1 MSNVRRHMKSCL
13 SWINLERVFFHEDD
27 MNASILVP
35 AALISSVAI
44 GGLLVVYSALTLF
57 ARKNEHRL
65 LNGLLA
71 LFSACLI
78 NSWWIA
84 FFGMA
89 IYKLFVLK
97 EDT

>member
-1 MSNVRRHMKSCL
+1 
-13 SWINLERVFFHEDD
+13 

-35 AALISSVAI
+35 AALIASVAI
-44 GGLLVVYSALTLF
+44 GGLLIVYSVATLF
-57 ARKNEHRL
+57 ARRDAHRWL
-65 LNGLLA
+65 KGLLA
-71 LFSACLI
+71 VFTAFLI

-84 FFGMA
+84 FIGIA

>member
-1 MSNVRRHMKSCL
+1 MS
-13 SWINLERVFFHEDD
+13 
-27 MNASILVP
+27 ASILVP
-35 AALISSVAI
+35 TALIASVAI
-44 GGLLVVYSALTLF
+44 GGLLVVYSVAALF
-57 ARKNEHRL
+57 SRKDEHRL

-71 LFSACLI
+71 LCSAFLI

-84 FFGMA
+84 FIGMA